1 MSLQHEPEQVAN
13 SDLNPNEETSRLL
26 VDATAPGNGSGNITN
41 SPAAGISRLHKA
53 QSYCCSTNGPAS
65 GAPGIVTQQSLS
77 ASSSSKPVLM
87 RQERTSSSYLASPQL
102 STLGTSEDTS
112 DEDRT
117 ISYQLMPSAPVTR
130 CRSCRVER
138 RSSVSPNSVIF
149 LSRSASKES
158 IGRASPNPP
167 AHNSNSGTIPPVYVT
182 GSPSASASVSASPST
197 GIANPRIIRQSSQ
210 PESSSLSTKDTSSCA
225 HQTSS
230 LRQLKDPSDGISG
243 IAVDAIRVRYFCCW
257 IYLKV
262 YFEFQK
268 HFLFHSH
275 LSLD

>member
-13 SDLNPNEETSRLL
+13 SDLNSNEETSRLL
-26 VDATAPGNGSGNITN
+26 VDASAPGNGSGNVT
-41 SPAAGISRLHKA
+41 SRLHKA
-53 QSYCCSTNGPAS
+53 QSYCCSSNGPTS

-77 ASSSSKPVLM
+77 GASSSKPVLM

-117 ISYQLMPSAPVTR
+117 ISYQLMPSAPVNR

-138 RSSVSPNSVIF
+138 RSSASPNSVIY
-149 LSRSASKES
+149 LSRSTSRES
-158 IGRASPNPP
+158 IGRASTNPP
-167 AHNSNSGTIPPVYVT
+167 PNNSNSGTIPPVYVT
-182 GSPSASASVSASPST
+182 GSPSASASVSASAST
-197 GIANPRIIRQSSQ
+197 SVNTNPRIIRQSSQ
-210 PESSSLSTKDTSSCA
+210 PESSSLSCGKETSSCA

-243 IAVDAIRVRYFCCW
+243 IAVDAIRV
-257 IYLKV
+257 
-262 YFEFQK
+262 
-268 HFLFHSH
+268 S
-275 LSLD
+275 